1 MLTTFAAK
9 VSPVRRCFTAY
20 TTLNPPLPMRRAVD
34 SSYSSPSARF
44 AFLRSAGASAKRVG
58 ASSSTKTSRTSGSS
72 ADNHSSS
79 RGSGASPREDNASV
93 STHSG
98 SAGAYREE
106 DAPPG
111 ASSPARETQ
120 HPIPHPRR
128 FFAPFY
134 PVRFSGCARAL
145 RAKQARS
152 EVGVCLD
159 TREPRVFRRP
169 RARARLEKCVRGMG
183 RGRSPFDDMSVTIQI
198 EDG

>member
-34 SSYSSPSARF
+34 SSYSSLSARF

-58 ASSSTKTSRTSGSS
+58 ASSSAKTSRTSGSS

-79 RGSGASPREDNASV
+79 RGSGASPREDSASV
-93 STHSG
+93 STDSG

-120 HPIPHPRR
+120 HPIPHPPALFRA
-128 FFAPFY
+128 FL
-134 PVRFSGCARAL
+134 SG
-145 RAKQARS
+145 
-152 EVGVCLD
+152 
-159 TREPRVFRRP
+159 
-169 RARARLEKCVRGMG
+169 
-183 RGRSPFDDMSVTIQI
+183 
-198 EDG
+198 